1 MKGAGLRRSTAG
13 RPGSKYTTY
22 VGGTVAI
29 TKAAQTSTYAMDL
42 VSTDTTDLESYEIVI
57 RRECLD
63 DEYIDDML
71 RARGMDEKQICEAKS
86 KVRAYLDLLLRDKG
100 VDMTDD
106 AYDVLVN
113 MAIHLI
119 DESSKAV

>member
-1 MKGAGLRRSTAG
+1 MSTAG
-13 RPGSKYTTY
+13 RPGIWHTLC

-29 TKAAQTSTYAMDL
+29 TKATQTFTYAMDL
-42 VSTDTTDLESYEIVI
+42 VSTNTADLESYEIVI

-63 DEYIDDML
+63 DEYIDGML

-106 AYDVLVN
+106 AYDALVN